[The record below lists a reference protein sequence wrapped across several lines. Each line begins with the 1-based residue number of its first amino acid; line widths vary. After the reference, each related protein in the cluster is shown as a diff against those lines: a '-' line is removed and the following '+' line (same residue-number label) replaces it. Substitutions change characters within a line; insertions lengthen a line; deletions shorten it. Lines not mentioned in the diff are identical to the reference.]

1 MSTFSPLRALTATA
15 AAVTLLATF
24 GAGSASAADRTGQDL
39 INRTD
44 GSRLALY
51 GDSTA
56 EGATAVS
63 LRDPGWKHKTEVWDE
78 VGGRWENGRYT
89 LTFKNQA
96 AGKCLQPAT
105 AE

>member
-1 MSTFSPLRALTATA
+1 MSTFSPHRALTATA
-15 AAVTLLATF
+15 AAVALLATF
-24 GAGSASAADRTGQDL
+24 DAGSASAADRTGQDL

-63 LRDPGWKHKTEVWDE
+63 LRDRGGSTRPRSGTRSAA
-78 VGGRWENGRYT
+78 GGRT
-89 LTFKNQA
+89 A
-96 AGKCLQPAT
+96 AT
-105 AE
+105 R